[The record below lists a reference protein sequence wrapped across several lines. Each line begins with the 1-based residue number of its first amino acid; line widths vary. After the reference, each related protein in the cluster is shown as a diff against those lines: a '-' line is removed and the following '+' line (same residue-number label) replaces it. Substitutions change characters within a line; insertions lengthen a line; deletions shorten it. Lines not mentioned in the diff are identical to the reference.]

1 MDMSCQ
7 RCCCMRKLRS
17 ATRAPE
23 KIAASAET
31 AYHTAKGNGQMAG
44 APAGDVMRFAAEDY
58 RRLMMHALSMRSTGE
73 AALMAPVRGART
85 RHDGSADR
93 GRRNPPPML
102 AKICD

>member
-1 MDMSCQ
+1 
-7 RCCCMRKLRS
+7 MRKLRS

-23 KIAASAET
+23 EIAASAET

-73 AALMAPVRGART
+73 AALVAPVRGALHTTAAPTAAAET
-85 RHDGSADR
+85 RRSCYQKSVTNKSAH
-93 GRRNPPPML
+93 
-102 AKICD
+102 I